1 MPEAH
6 SMLIDRAHRI
16 GPSRPNKTRPIV
28 VKFHYFGER
37 EAVRTGSYDKTETLP
52 DVLRLAKLFRVINHS

>member
-1 MPEAH
+1 MIKELCVNHLEMPEAQ

-16 GPSRPNKTRPIV
+16 GPSRPNKTRPIA

-37 EAVRTGSYDKTETLP
+37 EDVRTRS
-52 DVLRLAKLFRVINHS
+52 